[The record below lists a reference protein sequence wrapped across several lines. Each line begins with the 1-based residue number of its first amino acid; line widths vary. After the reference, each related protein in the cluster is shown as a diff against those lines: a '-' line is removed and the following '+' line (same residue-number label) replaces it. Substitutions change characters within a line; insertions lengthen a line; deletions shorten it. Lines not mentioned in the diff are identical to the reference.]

1 MVPEMGIHLLLS
13 EPPFLWKQPL
23 SGFKLYNESGCLCAD
38 SVSAVYLCEDVSR
51 CERVVYFH
59 YVAAQCKRERA
70 DVMAV
75 RRQCLCVR

>member
-1 MVPEMGIHLLLS
+1 M
-13 EPPFLWKQPL
+13 
-23 SGFKLYNESGCLCAD
+23 CAD
-38 SVSAVYLCEDVSR
+38 SFSTAHVCEDVSR

-70 DVMAV
+70 YVMAV